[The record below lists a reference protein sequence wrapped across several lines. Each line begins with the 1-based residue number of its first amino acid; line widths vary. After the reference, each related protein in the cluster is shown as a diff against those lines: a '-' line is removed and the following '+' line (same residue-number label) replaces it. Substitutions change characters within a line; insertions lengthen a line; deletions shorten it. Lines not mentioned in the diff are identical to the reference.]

1 MSFSKAVGV
10 ISNINE
16 CVNFFQW
23 VKSAISSLRSHA
35 RHERKLQDDVLELES
50 GLQRLRETLP
60 AMYDLIDRAEWRSHE
75 VHVAKLLPA
84 VKDAVYDAEDIL
96 DEFRWYELKMEVE
109 GNVIQAPSLDFFNSV
124 VEGSFNKVDAI
135 QKRLGNLYNQL
146 HNMGLREV
154 AQRFDKCI
162 RPITSSFPTKKL
174 IYLVVIKN

>member
-1 MSFSKAVGV
+1 MLDTRESFKMMYWNWKVAFNASGKLFLQ
-10 ISNINE
+10 
-16 CVNFFQW
+16 CTT
-23 VKSAISSLRSHA
+23 SL
-35 RHERKLQDDVLELES
+35 
-50 GLQRLRETLP
+50 
-60 AMYDLIDRAEWRSHE
+60 IRAEWRSHE
-75 VHVAKLLPA
+75 VHVAKLLPP

-146 HNMGLREV
+146 HNMGLRQV

-162 RPITSSFPTKKL
+162 RPITSSFPTEKL